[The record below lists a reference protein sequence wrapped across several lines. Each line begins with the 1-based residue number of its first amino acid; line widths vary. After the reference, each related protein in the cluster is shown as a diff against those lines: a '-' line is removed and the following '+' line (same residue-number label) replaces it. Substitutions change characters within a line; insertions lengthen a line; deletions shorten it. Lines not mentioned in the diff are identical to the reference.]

1 MANNKNK
8 NNKKNVGKICFENE
22 RSALI
27 TKIEN
32 TTGGWKFFGYMYNTA
47 MFRTLLLEL
56 MMIIFVIP
64 AVIIIFLASSK
75 ILGLS
80 QNLPYSATFGL
91 GIMPWFGLKPYVASN
106 TVDILQNMYLWLLLG
121 IPVITV
127 GLSGGFAVIRDA
139 YWTGKLRIFKSFFN
153 GVYQTGLRFL
163 PFVVVFACGLLGNFY
178 LGQAMSG
185 LAEWLS
191 IAISVVVYC
200 VLIVIL
206 LVGFVYL
213 GTSTLY
219 KESVGKGLI
228 NAIRFTFKHFFTH
241 LITFFFMLLPIA
253 LLLFVN
259 VSFVQSMLSI
269 LLIMFGMLYVGL
281 IWMIHIIRSTAVYAK

>member
-80 QNLPYSATFGL
+80 QNQIGR
-91 GIMPWFGLKPYVASN
+91 ASCRER
-106 TVDILQNMYLWLLLG
+106 LC
-121 IPVITV
+121 
-127 GLSGGFAVIRDA
+127 LS
-139 YWTGKLRIFKSFFN
+139 
-153 GVYQTGLRFL
+153 VY
-163 PFVVVFACGLLGNFY
+163 
-178 LGQAMSG
+178 
-185 LAEWLS
+185 
-191 IAISVVVYC
+191 ISVV
-200 VLIVIL
+200 
-206 LVGFVYL
+206 
-213 GTSTLY
+213 
-219 KESVGKGLI
+219 
-228 NAIRFTFKHFFTH
+228 
-241 LITFFFMLLPIA
+241 
-253 LLLFVN
+253 
-259 VSFVQSMLSI
+259 
-269 LLIMFGMLYVGL
+269 
-281 IWMIHIIRSTAVYAK
+281 AV